1 MSASSATSSDN
12 DFVCLYLDDFCEEVE
27 VDGRVPVQSGSKR
40 GRDTQQGVGV
50 TMGSSKRKRK
60 MLNKEEKAQVM
71 LSICDVNVDEVLSY
85 VKETVSNE
93 KHITENSTR
102 RDFWGRLK
110 SSDMEMMT
118 ELLRTLVSTFS
129 SLYKSCD
136 KGKDKYMKFQIEW
149 HQCCSVFL
157 LPLDKSLSDIGVSV
171 QKFTNLGRIQ
181 QRWVGYCEGRSV
193 DKGVRDAVM
202 IAVCSAVYDYL
213 LKRVSK
219 VQQSIL
225 NPTASICPVPQD
237 TDSVYYRFC
246 GATIASML
254 HARYNKC
261 RVCKQEQREV
271 LDMEIQVLKCIHS
284 TDKSHIPEEL
294 KYRDRGFMYFPSQEF
309 LSFLR
314 GVDNCVMENANDST
328 FEKYGPEMID
338 VVVKQLEATQEFQQ
352 QFKTLVTSFLVQK
365 NPVADMSKFDP
376 TIKLVYKELSRKLCH
391 TRLGEFI
398 DAKQQKL
405 AASKGKSTLAGQN
418 LRDELLTS
426 HVKLKSMIN

>member
-1 MSASSATSSDN
+1 
-12 DFVCLYLDDFCEEVE
+12 
-27 VDGRVPVQSGSKR
+27 
-40 GRDTQQGVGV
+40 
-50 TMGSSKRKRK
+50 
-60 MLNKEEKAQVM
+60 ML
-71 LSICDVNVDEVLSY
+71 
-85 VKETVSNE
+85 
-93 KHITENSTR
+93 
-102 RDFWGRLK
+102 
-110 SSDMEMMT
+110 
-118 ELLRTLVSTFS
+118 
-129 SLYKSCD
+129 
-136 KGKDKYMKFQIEW
+136 
-149 HQCCSVFL
+149 
-157 LPLDKSLSDIGVSV
+157 
-171 QKFTNLGRIQ
+171 
-181 QRWVGYCEGRSV
+181 
-193 DKGVRDAVM
+193 
-202 IAVCSAVYDYL
+202 
-213 LKRVSK
+213 
-219 VQQSIL
+219 
-225 NPTASICPVPQD
+225 
-237 TDSVYYRFC
+237 
-246 GATIASML
+246 
-254 HARYNKC
+254 